1 LKKKLLIAIDG
12 TSSSGKGTLAKN
24 LAKKYRLFH
33 LDSGKLYRFLA
44 FKILGLKT
52 KKKIN
57 FQFLKQQLKNLNLNE
72 LQNERLTSEKVTK
85 FSSIISKKVKIRKM
99 LKSIQKKLV
108 YFPPK
113 KFNGSVCDGRDIG
126 TKIIPNATVK
136 IFLNASLNER
146 AKRRYKEY
154 LKDRIQ
160 TSLTKVKKDL
170 RKRDHDDATRRISKA
185 KPAKD
190 AVLIDSSSYSKTAVF
205 KKVCNI
211 IDQKVHLINARS

>member
-1 LKKKLLIAIDG
+1 
-12 TSSSGKGTLAKN
+12 
-24 LAKKYRLFH
+24 
-33 LDSGKLYRFLA
+33 
-44 FKILGLKT
+44 
-52 KKKIN
+52 
-57 FQFLKQQLKNLNLNE
+57 
-72 LQNERLTSEKVTK
+72 
-85 FSSIISKKVKIRKM
+85 M
-99 LKSIQKKLV
+99 LKSIQKKLI

-136 IFLNASLNER
+136 IFLSASLNER

-154 LKDRIQ
+154 LKNRIQ
-160 TSLTKVKKDL
+160 TSFSKVKKDL
-170 RKRDHDDATRRISKA
+170 KKRDHDDATRRISKA

>member
-1 LKKKLLIAIDG
+1 LKKKFLVAIDG

-44 FKILGLKT
+44 FKMLGSKT
-52 KKKIN
+52 KQIN
-57 FQFLKQQLKNLNLNE
+57 YQFLKLQLKKLNLKE
-72 LQNERLTSEKVTK
+72 LENKRLTSEKVTK
-85 FSSIISKKVKIRKM
+85 FSSIISKKIKIRKM
-99 LKSIQKKLV
+99 LKNIQKKLI

-136 IFLNASLNER
+136 IFLSASLNER

-154 LKDRIQ
+154 IKNRIK
-160 TSLTKVKKDL
+160 TSFSKVKKDL
-170 RKRDHDDATRRISKA
+170 KRRDYDDATRRISKA

-190 AVLIDSSSYSKTAVF
+190 AVLIDSSSYSKKAVF
-205 KKVCNI
+205 KKVCKI
-211 IDQKVHLINARS
+211 IDQKELLINARP

>member
-44 FKILGLKT
+44 FKILGSKT
-52 KKKIN
+52 KKIN
-57 FQFLKQQLKNLNLNE
+57 YEFLKLQLKKLNLKELKNKKLSNE
-72 LQNERLTSEKVTK
+72 NVTK
-85 FSSIISKKVKIRKM
+85 FSSIISKKTKIRKI
-99 LKSIQKKLV
+99 LKSVQKKLI
-108 YFPPK
+108 YFHAK

-136 IFLNASLNER
+136 VFLSASLNER

-154 LKDRIQ
+154 LKNRIQ
-160 TSLTKVKKDL
+160 TSLLKVRRDL
-170 RKRDHDDATRRISKA
+170 KKRDHDDATRRISKA

-211 IDQKVHLINARS
+211 IDQKVHLINARP

>member
-24 LAKKYRLFH
+24 LANKYGLFH

-44 FKILGLKT
+44 FKILSSKT
-52 KKKIN
+52 KKINYKI
-57 FQFLKQQLKNLNLNE
+57 LKLQLKKLNLKE
-72 LQNERLTSEKVTK
+72 LENKILTDERVTK
-85 FSSIISKKVKIRKM
+85 FSSIISKKIKIRKM
-99 LKSIQKKLV
+99 LKSIQKKLI

-126 TKIIPNATVK
+126 TKIIPNANVK
-136 IFLNASLNER
+136 IFLIASLNER
-146 AKRRYKEY
+146 AKRRYREY
-154 LKDRIQ
+154 LKNKIQ
-160 TSLTKVKKDL
+160 TSFAKVKKDIK
-170 RKRDHDDATRRISKA
+170 KRDYDDATRRISKA

-190 AVLIDSSSYSKTAVF
+190 AVLIDSSYYSKTAVF

-211 IDQKVHLINARS
+211 INQRLNLVNARP